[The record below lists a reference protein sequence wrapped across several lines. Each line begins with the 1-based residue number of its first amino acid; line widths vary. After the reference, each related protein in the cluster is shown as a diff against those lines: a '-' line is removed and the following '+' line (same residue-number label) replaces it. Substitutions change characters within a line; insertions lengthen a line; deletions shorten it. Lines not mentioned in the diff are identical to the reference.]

1 MVVIREEIFLKK
13 VEKIF
18 KNKFFIIL
26 FTCISWFFVFIMIL
40 YNIIFVNVRNRTFH
54 EQISSETQLIAN
66 RIHTQEQTDFQLLDL
81 LRNFLLNFDFD
92 FDSAESSSLEH
103 LLNCLLETNYNNKF
117 VRMSV
122 VADGQIYHTDLDGQI
137 RYENFIDANPI
148 LKEGI
153 ELSYQGKANVTTF
166 FYDDFFKTQVSVISI
181 PIIQNDEVLGVLA
194 GYNTISLYEDII
206 RDVMTRYLVVNL
218 IDADGNVFVELN
230 RLKES
235 DINNIFGLSIVESV
249 KYKLQSSLEMKEN
262 FDGIVSYDGKLYV
275 LNSLYLGFNDW
286 FLFTFSPLTSNT
298 SDIYNILSISQILFI
313 IMIFT
318 FIFFVL
324 LAYYVFNG
332 NQKKIERLAYY
343 DDLTGLLSFN
353 GLKHLFTEKSNMEKY
368 AIVHFNIINFQSFNN
383 IFGEASGSKLLVNI
397 SRVFQTTLTDEEHC
411 CRINSDHFILI
422 LKRSTKDN
430 VIKVINE
437 INDKI
442 VKIVKDN
449 HSNYKLQL
457 CFGIAYGSNFY
468 DMIINANWAMKD
480 CKEDN
485 KLYSFYDDRLDS
497 QISLKLDIENVMNE
511 SLINKEFKLFLQPKY
526 DLLKD
531 KVVGAEALVRWI
543 RDDNTIYFPDQFI
556 PIFESN
562 GFCVELDI
570 YMIDLVCQTLRNW
583 IDLGHKVY
591 PISINQSK
599 LMFYK
604 TDYVEQ
610 VTAIVDK
617 YQIDHS
623 LIELE
628 ILEGLSIRDL
638 NIFNEVID
646 KLNKNGFRVS
656 LDDFGSGF
664 SSLGNL
670 TDLKIDEI
678 KLDRKFLKLVDNDE
692 EHNIPILEKIFLLIN
707 SIGVD
712 VVCEGVETAKH
723 VEILKKM
730 KCKFAQ
736 GYFYSRP
743 ISANDYYNKYIKN
756 DL

>member
-1 MVVIREEIFLKK
+1 MKE

-26 FTCISWFFVFIMIL
+26 FTCISLFFVFIMIL
-40 YNIIFVNVRNRTFH
+40 YNIIFVNVRNRIFH

-92 FDSAESSSLEH
+92 YDSPESSALEN

-117 VRMSV
+117 ARMSV

-194 GYNTISLYEDII
+194 GYNTISFYEDII

-318 FIFFVL
+318 FICFVL
-324 LAYYVFNG
+324 LAYYFFNG

-353 GLKHLFTEKSNMEKY
+353 GLNHLFTEKSNMEKY

-411 CRINSDHFILI
+411 CRNYSDHFILI

>member
-26 FTCISWFFVFIMIL
+26 FTCISLFFVLIMIL

-66 RIHTQEQTDFQLLDL
+66 RIHAQEQTDFQLLDL

-194 GYNTISLYEDII
+194 GYNTISFYEDII

-298 SDIYNILSISQILFI
+298 SVIYNILSISQILFI